1 MCRSQDEVIGPRLG
15 CKRDNSS
22 SGSTCFVYWTDSNT
36 TARFHYY
43 TQSSVLGN
51 MVRFSWCR
59 MWSEWALLLPG
70 AAGDANVPAG
80 QLTWRAAAAALPT
93 PWPAEEQSLV
103 DLRLAMVAAT
113 TESAAH
119 LAEVEA
125 EEQAAGNVIAALMQQ
140 DDPEVLLP
148 QPEQDQQ
155 QLQGDAVA
163 GLPGNAAAQHDAG
176 MLAGGIAGFAMQQAR
191 ASVARIRAWAAEMQ
205 ARRVVAIHKGQGQVA
220 SRGFKDPNW
229 VEGRLWVY
237 EDGSCGFVFM
247 VRSHVYHLIDLERLD
262 SDL

>member
-1 MCRSQDEVIGPRLG
+1 M
-15 CKRDNSS
+15 
-22 SGSTCFVYWTDSNT
+22 
-36 TARFHYY
+36 
-43 TQSSVLGN
+43 
-51 MVRFSWCR
+51 
-59 MWSEWALLLPG
+59 LLPRS
-70 AAGDANVPAG
+70 AGDANVPAG
-80 QLTWRAAAAALPT
+80 QLTWQAAAAALPT
-93 PWPAEEQSLV
+93 PWPAEEQAMV

-113 TESAAH
+113 TESAAR

-148 QPEQDQQ
+148 PLEQEVEEEEQQPPQP
-155 QLQGDAVA
+155 QGDALA
-163 GLPGNAAAQHDAG
+163 GVHGEDAAQHDAG

-220 SRGFKDPNW
+220 NRGFKDPSW

-247 VRSHVYHLIDLERLD
+247 VRDHVYHLIDLERLD